1 VPGFLAGPSDD
12 YGILS
17 TVRVDLP
24 AAAGRRDLGAARGV
38 AALAVAALQAVAALL
53 AGGCAAGANPVR
65 LAAPGAGPAAAGA
78 AGAAATPAA
87 TPAAPAASHGTT
99 PAAGSHGAP
108 AGPRQLIT
116 VTAASYRATYATLTA
131 YRRTSH
137 GWQRVFGPWTARI
150 GRNGFAPP
158 GLKREGDGR
167 TPSGSFSLLYVFGA
181 GPNPGFRLRYRQL
194 RPSDYWDDDPASP
207 RYNEWVDSRH
217 ASPGAGPEPM
227 DVPAYYD
234 GVVIGYNTARTP
246 GLGSAI
252 FLHLNIGIATTGC
265 VTLPPGELLPLLR
278 WLNPAR
284 SPRIRMGVH

>member
-1 VPGFLAGPSDD
+1 VRLCPSA
-12 YGILS
+12 
-17 TVRVDLP
+17 TARH
-24 AAAGRRDLGAARGV
+24 RDLATARGV
-38 AALAVAALQAVAALL
+38 TALAVAALL
-53 AGGCAAGANPVR
+53 AGGCAARANPAR
-65 LAAPGAGPAAAGA
+65 QAAPGAGAAAAGA
-78 AGAAATPAA
+78 VSAMPVV
-87 TPAAPAASHGTT
+87 SHGATS
-99 PAAGSHGAP
+99 AAGSPTAP
-108 AGPRQLIT
+108 AGSRQLIT
-116 VTAASYRATYATLTA
+116 VTAASYRATYATLTT

-158 GLKREGDGR
+158 GLKREGDGH
-167 TPSGSFSLLYVFGA
+167 TPSGSFSLLYIFGA

-194 RPSDYWDDDPASP
+194 HPYDYWDDDPASP

-217 ASPGAGPEPM
+217 ASPGANPEPM
-227 DVPAYYD
+227 DVSAYYD

-252 FLHLNIGIATTGC
+252 FLHLNIGIATAGC

-284 SPRIRMGVH
+284 SPRIRMGVR

>member
-1 VPGFLAGPSDD
+1 VRLYPPAVARRRELA
-12 YGILS
+12 
-17 TVRVDLP
+17 T
-24 AAAGRRDLGAARGV
+24 ARGV
-38 AALAVAALQAVAALL
+38 TVLVLTALL
-53 AGGCAAGANPVR
+53 AAGCGEAATQVRHGVPGTGAVTAGAP
-65 LAAPGAGPAAAGA
+65 P
-78 AGAAATPAA
+78 ATPV
-87 TPAAPAASHGTT
+87 ASHGATS
-99 PAAGSHGAP
+99 AVGSHPAP

-116 VTAASYRATYATLTA
+116 VTAASYGATYATLAA
-131 YRRTSH
+131 YRRTGH
-137 GWQRVFGPWTARI
+137 GWQRVFGPWVARI

-167 TPSGSFSLLYVFGA
+167 TPSGSFGLLYVFGA

-194 RPSDYWDDDPASP
+194 RPYDYWDDDPASP

-217 ASPGAGPEPM
+217 ASPGAAPEPM
-227 DVPAYYD
+227 DVSAYYD

-252 FLHLNIGIATTGC
+252 FLHLNIGIATSGC

-284 SPRIRMGVH
+284 SPRIRMGVR

>member
-1 VPGFLAGPSDD
+1 LLIGPGQGC
-12 YGILS
+12 GILS
-17 TVRVDLP
+17 TVRLCPP
-24 AAAGRRDLGAARGV
+24 ATARHRDLATACGV
-38 AALAVAALQAVAALL
+38 TILAVAALL
-53 AGGCAAGANPVR
+53 AGGCAARASPLR
-65 LAAPGAGPAAAGA
+65 HAAPS
-78 AGAAATPAA
+78 AGAAAPSA
-87 TPAAPAASHGTT
+87 
-99 PAAGSHGAP
+99 PAAGSAAPSAAAMASHGATSAGGSHTAP

-116 VTAASYRATYATLTA
+116 VTGASYRATYATLTA

-137 GWQRVFGPWTARI
+137 GWRRVFGPWAARI

-167 TPSGSFSLLYVFGA
+167 TPSGSFSLLYIFGA
-181 GPNPGFRLRYRQL
+181 GPNPGFRVPYRQL
-194 RPSDYWDDDPASP
+194 HPYDYWDDDPASP

-217 ASPGAGPEPM
+217 ASPGADPEPM
-227 DVPAYYD
+227 DVSAYYD

-252 FLHLNIGIATTGC
+252 FLHLNIGIATAGC

-284 SPRIRMGVH
+284 SPRIRMGVR

>member
-1 VPGFLAGPSDD
+1 
-12 YGILS
+12 
-17 TVRVDLP
+17 VRRHP
-24 AAAGRRDLGAARGV
+24 AVAERRDLGAARGV
-38 AALAVAALQAVAALL
+38 TALAVAALL
-53 AGGCAAGANPVR
+53 AGGCAARASLVQHE
-65 LAAPGAGPAAAGA
+65 APGAGAAAAAAPSATAAADPVPSAAVASPGTTSA
-78 AGAAATPAA
+78 AGRRT
-87 TPAAPAASHGTT
+87 
-99 PAAGSHGAP
+99 AP

-116 VTAASYRATYATLTA
+116 VTAASYQATYATLTA

-150 GRNGFAPP
+150 GRHGFAPP

-167 TPSGSFSLLYVFGA
+167 TPSGSFRLLFLFGA

-194 RPSDYWDDDPASP
+194 HPYDYWDDDPASP

-217 ASPGAGPEPM
+217 ASPGADPEPM
-227 DVPAYYD
+227 DVSAYYD

-265 VTLPPGELLPLLR
+265 MTLPPGELLPLLR
-278 WLNPAR
+278 WLNPAD
-284 SPRIRMGVH
+284 SPRIRMGVR